1 MPRFLFGVPNGP
13 EAQENWEGFPFADFL
28 VCYEDFWACC
38 SHFSACCWEKLR
50 SNRST
55 SAQSAAGCSAN
66 FYVTY
71 SYLFSDSWM
80 WDYKY
85 SDHNY
90 WQINTMTNN
99 IKHHQTTFCKKGRSR
114 FWGIFNLNLH
124 DSTLSPS
131 MQGWWDRWYQRLG
144 SFGPGSGC
152 GCGESHW
159 EKRTWDHDSG
169 CAKGAHGHLSSHLG
183 KPRKCYM

>member
-1 MPRFLFGVPNGP
+1 MPRFSFGVPNGP
-13 EAQENWEGFPFADFL
+13 QAQENWEGFPFADFL

-99 IKHHQTTFCKKGRSR
+99 IKHHQTTTFFKKDPTFNLPRCRLQCRDDGIAGAKGWAPSHRAQAADAGRATGRS
-114 FWGIFNLNLH
+114 
-124 DSTLSPS
+124 
-131 MQGWWDRWYQRLG
+131 
-144 SFGPGSGC
+144 GPGHHGS
-152 GCGESHW
+152 
-159 EKRTWDHDSG
+159 RY
-169 CAKGAHGHLSSHLG
+169 AKGQPWSSLHFWES
-183 KPRKCYM
+183 P